1 MEEITSR
8 SNGRV
13 KAVAEL
19 LSSASARRREGLFV
33 LEGARLCA
41 DAGETGVPIRQ
52 LFLTQQAIGRYPKE
66 TAFLQEKAASVFL
79 ITEEISRRLGDTQSP
94 QGIFCVCGVLDKRP
108 DDDTIEKNGSYI
120 ALENIQD
127 PSNLGAI
134 ARTAEA
140 LGITGLIVS
149 GGCDIY
155 SPKAQRAAMGSL
167 LRLPVLRTG
176 AMEDALHIC
185 QAQGMQTFASTPCA
199 DAVPVSK
206 AGLGAQTVCVVG
218 NEGTGVTRGTMAL
231 CDALVTIPMLGRA
244 ESLNASAAA
253 AILMWEMMRGRC
265 SFRGAY

>member
-19 LSSASARRREGLFV
+19 LSSASARCREGLFV
-33 LEGARLCA
+33 LEGARLCT
-41 DAGETGVPIRQ
+41 DAGKTGVPIRQ

-79 ITEEISRRLGDTQSP
+79 IPEEISRRLGDTQSP
-94 QGIFCVCGVLDKRP
+94 QGIFCVCEVLDKRP
-108 DDDTIEKNGSYI
+108 GDDTIEKNGSYI

-140 LGITGLIVS
+140 LGLSGLIVS
-149 GGCDIY
+149 GGCDLY

-167 LRLPVLRTG
+167 LRLPVLRTDSMKEPLY
-176 AMEDALHIC
+176 AC
-185 QAQGMQTFASTPCA
+185 RTQGMRLFASTPRLEA
-199 DAVPVSK
+199 LPVTE
-206 AGLGAQTVCVVG
+206 AGLGRRTVCVVG
-218 NEGTGVTRGTMAL
+218 NEGAGVTRETMAL

-253 AILMWEMMRGRC
+253 AILMWEMMRGR
-265 SFRGAY
+265 